1 MPCTVRRRLIW
12 SASISPER
20 LTAASQLIYPFSTA
34 AATAR
39 TTLMKTVVPFRHVPA
54 VRDRLPLL
62 ACRGKKEAELSCVL
76 HNPLDV
82 DFQAINNCA
91 ALNAHV
97 RTYVYAPD
105 RGDSCRSRA
114 ASWLGCFVRDRNL
127 FRSNSS
133 ERVVA
138 NFQLVSSHFWK
149 NLPFANYLPRSDN
162 LDNLEL
168 ALFLTLKKFEK
179 ILRYLPK
186 SLLW

>member
-1 MPCTVRRRLIW
+1 MATAHHGCSVNKDNAAFRRSMPCTVRRRLIW

-62 ACRGKKEAELSCVL
+62 ARRGKKEAELSCVL

-97 RTYVYAPD
+97 RTYVRTCTRPIE
-105 RGDSCRSRA
+105 GIVVGHVQL
-114 ASWLGCFVRDRNL
+114 LGWDVSFGIETY
-127 FRSNSS
+127 SASS
-133 ERVVA
+133 E
-138 NFQLVSSHFWK
+138 LSSSSSRIFGRIYL
-149 NLPFANYLPRSDN
+149 LPTIYLDW
-162 LDNLEL
+162 
-168 ALFLTLKKFEK
+168 T
-179 ILRYLPK
+179 I
-186 SLLW
+186 